1 MLRVCLVIWRVLLGV
16 VAMGESG
23 APDAGPCGAWSWQL
37 AAQLLELGMLPCL
50 GRGYDG
56 FIDARGHATWAQ
68 WAGNAAGKRGE
79 GSELRRRR
87 AGVQLRNQKC
97 RLLRTSVADEIE
109 KPQSRG

>member
-56 FIDARGHATWAQ
+56 FIDARGHATC
-68 WAGNAAGKRGE
+68 GRNGPGMRPESAGKAPN
-79 GSELRRRR
+79 SEDAALGCSF
-87 AGVQLRNQKC
+87 ATRNAVYYV
-97 RLLRTSVADEIE
+97 LA
-109 KPQSRG
+109 